1 MNPII
6 RPFNLRLLNISKKYI
21 IIQVGGIMENIS
33 SKIASYL
40 LKGKSASDDELDE
53 IRFGIELVITQS
65 VLLIIIFTIGLFL
78 GRLVETIIFL
88 IVMVSLRTIVDGYH
102 ADSFGSCMFLT
113 TMAYVLCM
121 FIYQRLNIYIMI
133 FMMLYAAKAFFFQKS
148 SLLER
153 NILRSKVLFIIYLLL
168 IILTYYKNS
177 MISFLIG
184 FTVFMTSFSMEVKKY
199 NDKRKGLQSN

>member
-1 MNPII
+1 
-6 RPFNLRLLNISKKYI
+6 
-21 IIQVGGIMENIS
+21 MENIS